1 MGTTIQEPTGP
12 ADKPVPEKKAYTVF
26 VAYNGVEKEF
36 TVKSQ
41 EPVQVLLN
49 EAIKQF
55 HLQHQPHLL
64 SLWTTG
70 NVELPDSGKLGEL
83 GIGPDTHLLLR
94 PGAVKG
100 GAR

>member
-1 MGTTIQEPTGP
+1 MTTNHEPAGL
-12 ADKPVPEKKAYTVF
+12 ADGQHPEPKTYRVF

-36 TVKSQ
+36 TGKLQ

-49 EAIKQF
+49 DATKAF

-64 SLWTTG
+64 SLWTIE
-70 NVELPDSGKLGEL
+70 NVELPDTGKLGEL
-83 GIGPDTHLLLR
+83 GIGPDAHLLLR

-100 GAR
+100 GWQ

>member
-1 MGTTIQEPTGP
+1 MPSTVQEVGGNVG
-12 ADKPVPEKKAYTVF
+12 KPLPKKPYNVF
-26 VAYNGVEKEF
+26 VAYNGVEKGF
-36 TVKSQ
+36 TVKA
-41 EPVQVLLN
+41 EDTVQQLLS
-49 EAIKQF
+49 EATKQF

-94 PGAVKG
+94 PSAVKG
-100 GAR
+100 GRT